1 MLFVLKHPRIHVA
14 GQLPGALR
22 DNAHDQG
29 ALAGYPDDTSND
41 ARVAGPEPAPR
52 RLAQNESCC
61 VLAIGPVRRIPW
73 DRLGDRQVEQLEE
86 IVACPANGKLRE
98 LISRNMDSF
107 AYGLIESNP
116 SK

>member
-1 MLFVLKHPRIHVA
+1 M
-14 GQLPGALR
+14 
-22 DNAHDQG
+22 
-29 ALAGYPDDTSND
+29 
-41 ARVAGPEPAPR
+41 GP
-52 RLAQNESCC
+52 
-61 VLAIGPVRRIPW
+61 IRRIRW
-73 DRLGDRQVEQLEE
+73 DRQVEQLEE